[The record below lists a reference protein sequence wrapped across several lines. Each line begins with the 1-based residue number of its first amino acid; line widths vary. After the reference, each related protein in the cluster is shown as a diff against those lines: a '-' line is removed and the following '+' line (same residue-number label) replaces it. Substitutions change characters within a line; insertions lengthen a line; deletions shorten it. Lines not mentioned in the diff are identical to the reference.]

1 MPVLAELTE
10 HVGIA
15 AWLQK
20 LQQLW
25 EKSSIPGSSE
35 GSPVQD
41 KEGVHQRYVAAG
53 QNSWYFSAPLVCLVL
68 YIFLAKDCKKI
79 AT

>member
-1 MPVLAELTE
+1 MLAKLTE

-15 AWLQK
+15 AWLQN

-25 EKSSIPGSSE
+25 GKAAFQAVPRGA
-35 GSPVQD
+35 QCRTRR
-41 KEGVHQRYVAAG
+41 GVHQRYVAAG

>member
-1 MPVLAELTE
+1 M
-10 HVGIA
+10 
-15 AWLQK
+15 
-20 LQQLW
+20 
-25 EKSSIPGSSE
+25 
-35 GSPVQD
+35 QD
-41 KEGVHQRYVAAG
+41 EEGVHQRYVAAG